1 MPCWICS
8 AARYA
13 AGMLRLSTTMVCLLA
28 LAACKDSQVR
38 DPDSYP
44 DISVAD
50 AADLVA
56 NDDRVVVLDIRT
68 PEEFAAGH
76 IPGAVLMDCKSDGFA
91 DQLRTLDP
99 SKTYVM
105 H

>member
-1 MPCWICS
+1 MSEPI
-8 AARYA
+8 
-13 AGMLRLSTTMVCLLA
+13 
-28 LAACKDSQVR
+28 
-38 DPDSYP
+38 SYP

-56 NDDRVVVLDIRT
+56 RDASVVVLDIRT

-76 IPGAVLMDCKSDGFA
+76 IPGAVLMDCKSEGFA

>member
-1 MPCWICS
+1 MSEPI
-8 AARYA
+8 
-13 AGMLRLSTTMVCLLA
+13 
-28 LAACKDSQVR
+28 
-38 DPDSYP
+38 SYP

-56 NDDRVVVLDIRT
+56 RDESVVVLDIRT

-76 IPGAVLMDCKSDGFA
+76 IPGAVLMDCKSEGFA
-91 DQLRTLDP
+91 DQLRALDP

>member
-1 MPCWICS
+1 MRTIPMT
-8 AARYA
+8 AA
-13 AGMLRLSTTMVCLLA
+13 LLA
-28 LAACKDSQVR
+28 LAACSAEAVTDA
-38 DPDSYP
+38 PAFP

-56 NDDRVVVLDIRT
+56 AGGDVVVLDIRT
-68 PEEFAAGH
+68 PDEYAAGH
-76 IPGAVLMDCKSDGFA
+76 LPGAVLMDCKAPDFA
-91 DQLRTLDP
+91 DKLKTLDP

>member
-1 MPCWICS
+1 M
-8 AARYA
+8 
-13 AGMLRLSTTMVCLLA
+13 RLFPLIVGLLV
-28 LAACKDSQVR
+28 LVACEGKQMSE
-38 DPDSYP
+38 PISYP

-56 NDDRVVVLDIRT
+56 RDASVVVLDIRT

-76 IPGAVLMDCKSDGFA
+76 IPGAVLMDCKSEGFA

>member
-1 MPCWICS
+1 MS
-8 AARYA
+8 
-13 AGMLRLSTTMVCLLA
+13 
-28 LAACKDSQVR
+28 
-38 DPDSYP
+38 DPSSYP

-56 NDDRVVVLDIRT
+56 RDASVVVLDIRT
-68 PEEFAAGH
+68 PEEYAAGH
-76 IPGAVLMDCKSDGFA
+76 LPGAVLVDCQSKGFA

>member
-1 MPCWICS
+1 M
-8 AARYA
+8 
-13 AGMLRLSTTMVCLLA
+13 RLLPPIVCLLA
-28 LAACKDSQVR
+28 LVACESQQVTEAI
-38 DPDSYP
+38 SYP
-44 DISVAD
+44 DISVVD

-56 NDDRVVVLDIRT
+56 GDASVVILDIRT

-76 IPGAVLMDCKSDGFA
+76 IPGAVLMDCKADDFA